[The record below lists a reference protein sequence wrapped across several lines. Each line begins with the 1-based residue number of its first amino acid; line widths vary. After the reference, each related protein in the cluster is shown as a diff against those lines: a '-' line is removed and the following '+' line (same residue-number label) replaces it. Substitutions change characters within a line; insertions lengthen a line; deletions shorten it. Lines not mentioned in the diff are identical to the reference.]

1 MTTKDEATR
10 AEADAWAELE
20 AAVAAVPEE
29 RLETP
34 ALDGGWSVKDAL
46 WHVAYW
52 WDDFVR
58 ASRDHWAEDPSETD
72 DVNEREF
79 HRSRVLPWVEV
90 RAQVDEAR
98 ARMLEVWAQV
108 AEDDAEGLEWFV
120 EETIDHYPEHL
131 PQIRAL
137 ADDPSVKAKGA

>member
-1 MTTKDEATR
+1 VTTKDEATR
-10 AEADAWAELE
+10 VEADAWTELE

-29 RLETP
+29 RL
-34 ALDGGWSVKDAL
+34 
-46 WHVAYW
+46 
-52 WDDFVR
+52 
-58 ASRDHWAEDPSETD
+58 ASREGWAEDPGETD

-79 HRSRVLPWVEV
+79 HRSRALPWVEV

-98 ARMLEVWAQV
+98 ARLLDVWAQV
-108 AEDDAEGLEWFV
+108 VENDAEGLGWFV

-137 ADDPSVKAKGA
+137 ADDPSVKAKGV